1 VCSQEKAL
9 KAGEIYEVA
18 KILKKE
24 VGEDGETRYLCTWK
38 GYKDVSWETAENL
51 RISAART
58 LTEFNALSRTRN
70 TKGQPKRKRT
80 I

>member
-38 GYKDVSWETAENL
+38 GYKDV
-51 RISAART
+51 
-58 LTEFNALSRTRN
+58 
-70 TKGQPKRKRT
+70 
-80 I
+80 